1 MKIKINVKIIFYERK
16 KLHSQKMYIFLKC
29 FFLKLH
35 STKKTFFSC
44 VKLSEK
50 KNVHLQNN
58 FFRHV
63 LNMNEWGE
71 MVENSLFLKSFQH
84 IKKENVT

>member
-1 MKIKINVKIIFYERK
+1 MCQTEWK
-16 KLHSQKMYIFLKC
+16 
-29 FFLKLH
+29 
-35 STKKTFFSC
+35 
-44 VKLSEK
+44 K